1 MSKSVRVMIAA
12 LFAVAAV
19 ASCVRNPDSMRP
31 ETQAS
36 PVTSAEPETVM
47 PREYY
52 GRTEF
57 EIPGSDGQ
65 VVDYS
70 NG

>member
-1 MSKSVRVMIAA
+1 MSKSLRVVIVA
-12 LFAVAAV
+12 LVAVAAT
-19 ASCVRNPDSMRP
+19 ASCVRNPDSVRP

-36 PVTSAEPETVM
+36 AVTSTGPEIVV
-47 PREYY
+47 PRDYY

-57 EIPGSDGQ
+57 EIPGGDGQ
-65 VVDYS
+65 VLDYS

>member
-12 LFAVAAV
+12 LFAVGAV
-19 ASCVRNPDSMRP
+19 ASCVGNPDSVKP
-31 ETQAS
+31 QDQAS
-36 PVTSAEPETVM
+36 PVTSIEPEIVVL
-47 PREYY
+47 REYY

-57 EIPGSDGQ
+57 EIPGGDGQ